1 MRLLSSEILT
11 HSKSPNA
18 CFVIFGWN
26 KNKVHTIEIIM
37 YLFKFRNLVG
47 HIRCKTVHSK
57 TKIMISKIGN
67 SMVRNVLNIS
77 LEGAKNLVSLC
88 LMNQS
93 NDKKASDGEPTISTD
108 PNIWTKLSGNF
119 KFNE

>member
-1 MRLLSSEILT
+1 
-11 HSKSPNA
+11 
-18 CFVIFGWN
+18 
-26 KNKVHTIEIIM
+26 M
-37 YLFKFRNLVG
+37 YLFILRNLVG
-47 HIRCKTVHSK
+47 HIQCKTVHSK
-57 TKIMISKIGN
+57 IKILISKIGN

-77 LEGAKNLVSLC
+77 LGGAKNLVSLC

-108 PNIWTKLSGNF
+108 PKIWTKLSGNF